1 MAVNYSLTQIST
13 DPGNP
18 SAPKKW
24 YAKMQAS
31 GEVTMD
37 EMAEEIAYATTLTD
51 GDVLNAIRA
60 LLRQLNK
67 HLAAG
72 KIVRLENFGS
82 FQLQLHSEGADTEE
96 EFTPTNITGVSV
108 QYRPGRATQAAT
120 RADAGGLTFKR
131 VPALD
136 KKGTGGTTGG
146 SEPGDGTE
154 PGGGTGED
162 DEDLFG

>member
-1 MAVNYSLTQIST
+1 MSVNYSLMQLSSE
-13 DPGNP
+13 PGNP
-18 SAPKKW
+18 DGAKKW
-24 YAKMQAS
+24 YAKAQAS
-31 GEVTMD
+31 GEVTLD
-37 EMAEEIAYATTLTD
+37 EIAEDIAYATTLTD
-51 GDVLNAIRA
+51 GDVLNAVRA
-60 LLRQLNK
+60 LIKQLNK

-72 KIVRLENFGS
+72 KIVRLENLGS

-96 EFTPTNITGVSV
+96 EFTDANITDASI
-108 QYRPGRATQAAT
+108 QFRPGRVVRAAT

>member
-37 EMAEEIAYATTLTD
+37 EIAEEIAYATTLTD

-82 FQLQLHSEGADTEE
+82 FQLQLHSTGADTEE
-96 EFTPTNITGVSV
+96 EFTPANITSASV
-108 QYRPGRATQAAT
+108 QYRPGKVTLAAT

-131 VPALD
+131 VPKLD
-136 KKGTGGTTGG
+136 EAPATGSGGNDGGTDDDTGSDG
-146 SEPGDGTE
+146 S
-154 PGGGTGED
+154 
-162 DEDLFG
+162 FG